1 MVFRSSDLYKLL
13 GGRLS
18 TLTNSVISR
27 FNSCRQTLRTITH
40 KIRLWK
46 EIYRAVRREF
56 DCGLFVFGSTF
67 NGFGLEE
74 SDMDMCLLVQ
84 VCNRDAPDTVF
95 AGYRIS
101 GRLLGLM
108 TIFLVKYQISL

>member
-1 MVFRSSDLYKLL
+1 MHL
-13 GGRLS
+13 
-18 TLTNSVISR
+18 
-27 FNSCRQTLRTITH
+27 

-46 EIYRAVRREF
+46 EIYHALRQEF

-84 VCNRDAPDTVF
+84 ET
-95 AGYRIS
+95 G
-101 GRLLGLM
+101 G
-108 TIFLVKYQISL
+108 TIIQLEGDFFLSIKW

>member
-1 MVFRSSDLYKLL
+1 MHL
-13 GGRLS
+13 
-18 TLTNSVISR
+18 
-27 FNSCRQTLRTITH
+27 

-46 EIYRAVRREF
+46 EIYRALRQEF

-84 VCNRDAPDTVF
+84 ETGGDNHSV
-95 AGYRIS
+95 
-101 GRLLGLM
+101 GRL
-108 TIFLVKYQISL
+108 TFPFQF